1 MRKGKISIT
10 AMVMMVILILVFITL
25 FHAGAYAQSSA
36 APKLTMVARSGSALE
51 EQTAMAIARQLKE
64 LGIDANVASVDYTTM
79 AAKARRSGL
88 SGETWAQGGFDIIF
102 FNLAGMAFEPAGMNR
117 YFHSMSKG
125 AANYWSFVNSQ
136 LDRELDMA
144 STLLDIAKRKEH
156 YFKAAQFLQEE
167 MPVVPVFHPK
177 LVYVF
182 RKGWTGIKAN
192 QVNQSKAT
200 ASFFQMKYQGKEA
213 RHLRM
218 ATPEDIRT
226 PNALF
231 DWTNPGKT
239 LSSMVLDS
247 LVMLDDALQPLMPAL
262 AESWT
267 FSDGGKTATFKL
279 RKGVK
284 WHDGKPFTSR
294 DVKFSFETRMNKE
307 AGAELSAGF
316 RMVEQIQ
323 ALDDYT
329 VVLKMREPYAPLL
342 FEVGMTEIA
351 PAHIFEGVPAKEISK
366 SPYTSGEKL
375 MPGTGPY
382 KLTSWKKRERIELEA
397 NSDYFRGKP
406 TVNRITLNI
415 IPDKATAIASIRS
428 GDVDI
433 LDCMY
438 DLIKELDEVKVDP
451 SLDFYFYEALNVE
464 VMGLNIKH
472 PYLANRNI
480 RQAIAHAVP
489 KEHIANNLGRGNLT
503 VANQFLHPN
512 SWSYNKQLVPVPFD
526 MNKARELL
534 KKGTQ

>member
-1 MRKGKISIT
+1 MKKEKISVN
-10 AMVMMVILILVFITL
+10 AMVMMVTLILVFITL
-25 FHAGAYAQSSA
+25 FHAGTYAQSITAS
-36 APKLTMVARSGSALE
+36 KLTLVARSGSALE
-51 EQTAMAIARQLKE
+51 EQTAMAIANQLKGI
-64 LGIDANVASVDYTTM
+64 GIDANVASVDYTTM
-79 AAKARRSGL
+79 ASKARRSGL
-88 SGETWAQGGFDIIF
+88 SGETWDQGGFDIIF

-117 YFHSMSKG
+117 YFHTMSKG
-125 AANYWSFVNSQ
+125 AANYWSFSNSQ
-136 LDRELDMA
+136 VDQGLDMA
-144 STLLDIAKRKEH
+144 STLLDIGKRKEQ
-156 YFKAAQFLQEE
+156 YYKVAQLLQEE
-167 MPVVPVFHPK
+167 MPVIPIFHPK
-177 LVYVF
+177 LVYVY

-192 QVNQSKAT
+192 QVNHSKAT

-213 RHLRM
+213 RYLRM
-218 ATPEDIRT
+218 ATPEDVRS

-247 LVMLDDALQPLMPAL
+247 LVMLDDTLQPLMPAL
-262 AESWT
+262 AESWS

-316 RMVEQIQ
+316 RMVEQI
-323 ALDDYT
+323 LVPDEYT
-329 VVLKMREPYAPLL
+329 VVLKMRQPYAPLL

-382 KLTSWKKRERIELEA
+382 KLTTWKKRERIELEA
-397 NSDYFRGKP
+397 NPGYFRGKP
-406 TVNRITLNI
+406 TVNRIILNI

-428 GDVDI
+428 GDVDV

-438 DLIKELDEVKVDP
+438 DLIKELDELKVDP
-451 SLDFYFYEALNVE
+451 TIDFYFYEALNVE

-480 RQAIAHAVP
+480 REAIAHAVP
-489 KEHIANNLGRGNLT
+489 KDHIANNLGRGNLT
-503 VANQFLHPN
+503 IANQFLHPN
-512 SWSYNKQLVPVPFD
+512 SWAYNKQLAPVSFD
-526 MNKARELL
+526 LNKARELL

>member
-1 MRKGKISIT
+1 MKRIC
-10 AMVMMVILILVFITL
+10 ITL
-25 FHAGAYAQSSA
+25 VIIVAILTMGLLPTTGGEANAQQKIA
-36 APKLTMVARSGSALE
+36 QKLTLAVRSGSTLE
-51 EQTAMAIARQLKE
+51 EQTAMAIANQLKE
-64 LGIDANVASVDYTTM
+64 LGINADVVTVDYTTM

-88 SGETWAQGGFDIIF
+88 SRETWDQGGFDIIF

-117 YFHSMSKG
+117 YYHSMSKG
-125 AANYWSFVNSQ
+125 AANYWNFFDNK
-136 LDRELDMA
+136 LDQELDMG
-144 STLLDIAKRKEH
+144 STQVDISKRKEH
-156 YFKAAQFLQEE
+156 YFKAAQLLQEE
-167 MPVVPVFHPK
+167 MPVVPIFHPK

-213 RHLRM
+213 KHLRM

-247 LVMLDDALQPLMPAL
+247 LVMLDDSLQPIVPAL
-262 AESWT
+262 AESWS

-279 RKGVK
+279 RKGIK

-307 AGAELSAGF
+307 SGAELSAGF

-323 ALDDYT
+323 VPDNYT
-329 VVLKMREPYAPLL
+329 VVLKMRQPYAPLL
-342 FEVGMTEIA
+342 FEIGLTEIA
-351 PAHIFEGVPAKEISK
+351 PAHVFDGIPPKELSK

-375 MPGTGPY
+375 IPGTGPY
-382 KLTSWKKRERIELEA
+382 KLISWKKRERIELEA
-397 NSDYFRGKP
+397 NPAYFRGKP
-406 TVNRITLNI
+406 MVNRITLTI
-415 IPDKATAIASIRS
+415 IPDKATAIASIRA
-428 GDVDI
+428 GEVDI

-438 DLIKELDEVKVDP
+438 ELTKELDELKMDP
-451 SLDFYFYEALNVE
+451 SIDYYVYEGLNVE
-464 VMGLNIKH
+464 VMGLNLAH
-472 PYLANRNI
+472 PLLANRYV
-480 RQAIAHAVP
+480 RQAIAYAVP
-489 KEHIANNLGRGNLT
+489 KEHIAKNLGRGYLT
-503 VANQFLHPN
+503 VATQSLHPN
-512 SWSYNKQLVPVPFD
+512 SWGYYKQLQPILYD
-526 MNKARELL
+526 MNKARELI